1 MSARSRRIL
10 GWVVLVAGFV
20 VLGYVVLTGAL
31 IVRGDLEAG
40 PVRLTTMVLNVV
52 AGVGLLYLARLT
64 LRSGPPGR

>member
-10 GWVVLVAGFV
+10 GWVVLVAGLV
-20 VLGYVVLTGAL
+20 VLGYVALIGAL

-40 PVRLTTMVLNVV
+40 PVRLATMVLNVV

-64 LRSGPPGR
+64 LRSGPPTR